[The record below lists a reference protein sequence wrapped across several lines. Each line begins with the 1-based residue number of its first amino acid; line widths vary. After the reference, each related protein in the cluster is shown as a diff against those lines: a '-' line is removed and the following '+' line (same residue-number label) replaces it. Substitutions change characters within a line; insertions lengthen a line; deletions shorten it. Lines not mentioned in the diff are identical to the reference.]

1 MSRKGK
7 LPISIPKGVEVKLDG
22 DTIRV
27 KGPKGS
33 LQQKIEDTVVVS
45 INDDSI
51 LVQLPAHGRGENKWQ
66 GLYRSLIDNMVHGVT
81 EGFKKQLELHGVGFR
96 AAVKGQQLDLQLGF
110 SHPTII
116 DIPEDLSVSVEKS
129 VITVEGADK
138 QRCGHFAATV
148 RDLRPPEPYQ
158 GKGIR
163 YVGEYVR
170 RKAGK
175 AAAKK

>member
-1 MSRKGK
+1 MSRIGK
-7 LPISIPKGVEVKLDG
+7 LPVAIPKGVEVKLEG
-22 DTIRV
+22 DTIHV

-33 LQQKIEDTVVVS
+33 LNLKVEDTVVVN
-45 INDDSI
+45 ITEQE
-51 LVQLPAHGRGENKWQ
+51 VQVEMPTHGRGENKWQ
-66 GLYRSLIDNMVHGVT
+66 GLYRSLIGNMVQGVT
-81 EGFKKQLELHGVGFR
+81 EGFKKQLELIGVGFR

-110 SHPTII
+110 SHPTIV
-116 DIPEDLSVSVEKS
+116 DIPQDISVSIEKNI
-129 VITVEGADK
+129 ITIEGPDK
-138 QRCGHFAATV
+138 QLCGHFAATV

-175 AAAKK
+175 SAAKK